1 MSNIN
6 NINRKAQAP
15 IVLLAILT
23 LMLVGSCLFV
33 FYLSSKDTLPRLRS
47 PAALLTIYQKAELYE
62 AMIDKSLDKAIME
75 SSDNS
80 KVQENFAKN
89 FEKYSND
96 IPFLISEDLKRGT
109 LVFEQAGNN
118 AKVTFKDVEITYTN
132 RDAGIVL
139 MSYKFDI
146 VKEASMLKPLGY

>member
-1 MSNIN
+1 LRNIN
-6 NINRKAQAP
+6 NNKRGQAP

-47 PAALLTIYQKAELYE
+47 PAALLTLYQKAELYE

-80 KVQENFAKN
+80 KVQENFKKN
-89 FEKYSND
+89 FDDYSNS
-96 IPFLISEDLKRGT
+96 FSFFFGEGLKPSMP
-109 LVFEQAGNN
+109 VFEQAGNK
-118 AKVTFKDVEITYTN
+118 AKVTFKDVELTYTN

-139 MSYKFDI
+139 MSYKLDI
-146 VKEASMLKPLGY
+146 VKEASMMKPLGY